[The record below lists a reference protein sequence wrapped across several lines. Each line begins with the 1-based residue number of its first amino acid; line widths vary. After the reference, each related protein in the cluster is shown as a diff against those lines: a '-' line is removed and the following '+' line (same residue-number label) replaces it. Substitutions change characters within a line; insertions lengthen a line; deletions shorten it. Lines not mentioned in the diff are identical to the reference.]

1 MCNQEELMAYLD
13 GEASA
18 GVAEHVKECGDC
30 QTLATELR
38 GVSARLLA
46 WEVEPPSA
54 GLDRRV
60 RAALAQE
67 KKASVRR
74 WWPWALGT
82 AVTCLV
88 AILVILPM
96 AHRLPTPSELL
107 STPSS
112 AEMAARPTFS
122 AYLTLPAAA
131 KSPMIAR
138 TAQITLITLEF
149 DRARAALDDILLRH
163 QGYFG
168 NVTLSAP
175 DNAGRSLEAT
185 LRVPAAQLDA
195 ALAEVRKLGR
205 VESESQTGEEVTAQ
219 FVDLDARLANARNT
233 EQRLTDLLRQRTGN
247 LADVLAV
254 EKELDNTR
262 GEIERMEA
270 EEKSLTNRVEF
281 ANLTVTMTEGST
293 VRPDASTLARFRRA
307 AIDGYQS
314 LVGGIVVVALFLLA
328 WAPSILLWGGLLYL
342 AYHGV
347 RRLIR
352 RRP

>member
-18 GVAEHVKECGDC
+18 GVAEHLEGCSDC
-30 QTLATELR
+30 QTLAAELR

-46 WEVEPPSA
+46 WYVEPPSA

-60 RAALAQE
+60 RAALAPG
-67 KKASVRR
+67 KKVFPRR

-82 AVTCLV
+82 AGVCAALLV
-88 AILVILPM
+88 AVAIRPVPQHESVVPYTASYL
-96 AHRLPTPSELL
+96 
-107 STPSS
+107 
-112 AEMAARPTFS
+112 AA
-122 AYLTLPAAA
+122 PAPA

-138 TAQITLITLEF
+138 TAQITFTTMAF
-149 DRARAALDDILLRH
+149 DKARAALDDILRRH

-168 NVTLSAP
+168 NVNLRAP
-175 DNAGRSLEAT
+175 DGMARTLEAT

-219 FVDLDARLANARNT
+219 FVDLDARLANARHT

-270 EEKSLTNRVEF
+270 EEKGLSNRVEF
-281 ANLTVTMTEGST
+281 ANLTVTMTEGAT
-293 VRPDASTLARFRRA
+293 ARPDVSTLARFRRA

-314 LVGGIVVVALFLLA
+314 LVGGIVEVTLFLLA
-328 WAPSILLWGGLLYL
+328 WAPSILLWGWLLYL
-342 AYHGV
+342 AYRGV

>member
-18 GVAEHVKECGDC
+18 GMAEHLERCRDC
-30 QTLATELR
+30 QTLAAELR

-46 WEVEPPSA
+46 WEVEPPGA

-60 RAALAQE
+60 RAALAPE
-67 KKASVRR
+67 KKVSGRR

-82 AVTCLV
+82 VGVCAVLLVAVTIRPVPRYQV
-88 AILVILPM
+88 AEQATV
-96 AHRLPTPSELL
+96 AS
-107 STPSS
+107 
-112 AEMAARPTFS
+112 FS
-122 AYLTLPAAA
+122 AAPAPAPGA
-131 KSPMIAR
+131 PMIAR
-138 TAQITLITLEF
+138 TAQITFTTLEF
-149 DRARAALDDILLRH
+149 DEARAALDDIVRH
-163 QGYFG
+163 YQGYFG

-175 DNAGRSLEAT
+175 DNAGRTLEAT

-195 ALAEVRKLGR
+195 ALAEVRRLGH
-205 VESESQTGEEVTAQ
+205 VQSESQAGEEVTAQ
-219 FVDLDARLANARNT
+219 YVDLEARLANARHT

-270 EEKSLTNRVEF
+270 EQKALTSRVEF
-281 ANLTVTMTEGST
+281 ASLNVTMTEGASA
-293 VRPDASTLARFRRA
+293 RPDASTLGRFRRA
-307 AIDGYQS
+307 ALDGYQS
-314 LVGGIVVVALFLLA
+314 LLGGIVMMAVFLLA

-342 AYHGV
+342 AYRGV
-347 RRLIR
+347 RKLLR
-352 RRP
+352 RSRKTDRDHAASV